1 MNILKFLGRRDGVL
15 TDNSGKIHT
24 CTYILLEPALGGD
37 IYDYIKLSRL
47 PENMARMYFKKLMTG
62 I

>member
-1 MNILKFLGRRDGVL
+1 MNILKCLGRRDGVL
-15 TDNSGKIHT
+15 TDTSGKKHT

-37 IYDYIKLSRL
+37 IYDFIKFGRL
-47 PENMARMYFKKLMTG
+47 PENMARMYFKKLMAG